1 MRIEI
6 DFGEKCIHQNLKMHT
21 KDQTGSIY
29 ILYKLWQTHHLT
41 ERSLSLSLMDSQMLD
56 FFLKPGLCVSFS
68 LYIAKFWHNI
78 AVIENDTYGPQ
89 SRGEVA
95 LVYTAKRHLSM
106 RMIHLLQ
113 LYLMENAKEDWME
126 HDKGLEMMVVRY
138 FRQ

>member
-1 MRIEI
+1 MRNVYTKIW
-6 DFGEKCIHQNLKMHT
+6 KCIQKT
-21 KDQTGSIY
+21 KPDLFIY
-29 ILYKLWQTHHLT
+29 FIYFGRLT
-41 ERSLSLSLMDSQMLD
+41 ISLNVLSLSLMDSQMLD

>member
-1 MRIEI
+1 MYTPKSENAYKRPNRI
-6 DFGEKCIHQNLKMHT
+6 
-21 KDQTGSIY
+21 Y
-29 ILYKLWQTHHLT
+29 LYTLYTLADSPSHWTF
-41 ERSLSLSLMDSQMLD
+41 SLSLSLMDSQMLD